1 MEHYFRTALWMLFL
15 IGCFQAAPTSNIM
28 DEINFRGLRK
38 NVKFEVTMCKREPG
52 QNAVFLILMTFK
64 NNSSD
69 CKTQEERSL
78 NFADFLEELKTII
91 ARINS
96 K

>member
-15 IGCFQAAPTSNIM
+15 IGCFQAAPTINIKE
-28 DEINFRGLRK
+28 EINFGRLHK

-52 QNAVFLILMTFK
+52 QN

-69 CKTQEERSL
+69 CKMQEERSL
-78 NFADFLEELKTII
+78 NFADFLEELRTII
-91 ARINS
+91 DRINS
-96 K
+96 N